1 MSAYSGLAARLRPVA
16 AVLVP
21 DVSMFTGA
29 ALVAAA
35 LLAVRLW

>member
-1 MSAYSGLAARLRPVA
+1 MSCPRLIPRLRPA
-16 AVLVP
+16 AVLLVP

>member
-1 MSAYSGLAARLRPVA
+1 MSYPRLITRSRPAA

>member
-1 MSAYSGLAARLRPVA
+1 MSCPRLIARLRPAA